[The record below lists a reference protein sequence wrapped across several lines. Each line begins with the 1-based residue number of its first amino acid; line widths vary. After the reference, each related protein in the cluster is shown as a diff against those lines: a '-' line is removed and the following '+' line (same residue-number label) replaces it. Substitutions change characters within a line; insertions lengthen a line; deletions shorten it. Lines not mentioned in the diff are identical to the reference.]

1 MPTLDA
7 GPGEARRKMD
17 LRIAAQ
23 RALAGDASGGAA
35 QALAGA
41 VTGTGKK
48 IPAGEQQAAGG
59 GV

>member
-1 MPTLDA
+1 MSSL
-7 GPGEARRKMD
+7 EWWKQKVSRQ
-17 LRIAAQ
+17 Q
-23 RALAGDASGGAA
+23 RALAGDASGGAE

-41 VTGTGKK
+41 VTGTGEE